1 MPINTILDLDTLMSA
16 VQHGSAAG
24 LADYITADVELTQI
38 DQRTPPAAPSV
49 HRGRDALLTLAE
61 DLERRGVTMRI
72 EDGFISG
79 ERGALRVTCT
89 HPDGK
94 QVVEHTLLT
103 LHDGKIA
110 RWSGVQAW
118 DE

>member
-1 MPINTILDLDTLMSA
+1 MSTNTILELDTLKRA

-24 LADYITADVELTQI
+24 LADYITDDAELTEI
-38 DQRTPPAAPSV
+38 DQRTPPAAPAV
-49 HRGRDALLTLAE
+49 HSGRDALLMLAE

-79 ERGALRVTCT
+79 DRGALRVICT
-89 HPDGK
+89 QPDGK
-94 QVVEHTLLT
+94 QIVEHALLT
-103 LHDGKIA
+103 LHNGKIA
-110 RWSGVQAW
+110 RWSGVQAR

>member
-1 MPINTILDLDTLMSA
+1 MPINTILDLDTLKRA
-16 VQHGSAAG
+16 VQHGGVAG
-24 LADYITADVELTQI
+24 LADYITDDVELTEI
-38 DQRTPPAAPSV
+38 DQRTPPAAPAV
-49 HRGRDALLTLAE
+49 HSGRDALLTLAE
-61 DLERRGVTMRI
+61 DLERRGITMSI

-79 ERGALRVTCT
+79 ERGALRVICT

-103 LHDGKIA
+103 LNDGKIA

>member
-1 MPINTILDLDTLMSA
+1 MSTNTILDFDALKRA

-24 LADYITADVELTQI
+24 LADYITDDAELTAI
-38 DQRTPPAAPSV
+38 DQRTPPAEPAV
-49 HRGRDALLTLAE
+49 HVGRGALLALAE
-61 DLERRGVTMRI
+61 DLERRGITMSI

-79 ERGALRVTCT
+79 DRGALRVVCT

-94 QVVEHTLLT
+94 RVVEHTLLT
-103 LHDGKIA
+103 LNDGKIA